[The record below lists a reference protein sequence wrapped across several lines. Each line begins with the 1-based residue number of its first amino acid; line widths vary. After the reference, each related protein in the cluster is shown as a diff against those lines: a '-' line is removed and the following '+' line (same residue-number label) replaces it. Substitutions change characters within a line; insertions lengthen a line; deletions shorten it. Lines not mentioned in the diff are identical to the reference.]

1 VASFAGTLDAS
12 IIFVG
17 FDVDPDV
24 VRDEGRYVA
33 IQEPVTGPSFGFDPA
48 GDIYRQAP
56 ASGWA
61 ELSRGESA
69 RYR

>member
-1 VASFAGTLDAS
+1 
-12 IIFVG
+12 
-17 FDVDPDV
+17 

-33 IQEPVTGPSFGFDPA
+33 IQEPVTGPRFGFDPA
-48 GDIYRQAP
+48 ATSTDRHPRVRGV
-56 ASGWA
+56 